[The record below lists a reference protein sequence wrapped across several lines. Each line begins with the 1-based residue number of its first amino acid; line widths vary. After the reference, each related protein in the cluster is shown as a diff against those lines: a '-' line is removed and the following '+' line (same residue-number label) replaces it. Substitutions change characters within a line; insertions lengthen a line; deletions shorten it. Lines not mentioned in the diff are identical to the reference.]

1 MNGVQEFCSLR
12 EEEGNES
19 VSLIDFLNEI
29 SLATDQDNDK
39 EENSDKVTM
48 MTVHASKGLEF
59 TNVFVVGLEEDL
71 FPSAMCKSC
80 EREIEEERR
89 LLYVAITRAEK
100 NCILSYAGTRYRNG
114 SPTAMPPSRFLKRHG
129 FSIFIFAFCPQWR

>member
-1 MNGVQEFCSLR
+1 MDKLKNFKELIDSFREAAEEKNAFDLAEQIVKQSGIFAAVFSDRTREYLSRLENLQELMNGVQEFCSLR

-71 FPSAMCKSC
+71 FPSAMCKSS
-80 EREIEEERR
+80 ERE
-89 LLYVAITRAEK
+89 
-100 NCILSYAGTRYRNG
+100 
-114 SPTAMPPSRFLKRHG
+114 
-129 FSIFIFAFCPQWR
+129 